1 MGMYKKWDTAWWR
14 KKFLY
19 QIYLYNM
26 SGCDK
31 CFKSEIIELYKL
43 IMINKSKNA
52 SHKAQDLSCALKVKL
67 DLVMKEAKE

>member
-1 MGMYKKWDTAWWR
+1 MGMYKEWDTAWWW

-52 SHKAQDLSCALKVKL
+52 SHKAQYLSCALKVKL
-67 DLVMKEAKE
+67 DLVMREAKE

>member
-1 MGMYKKWDTAWWR
+1 MGMYKAWDTAWWR
-14 KKFLY
+14 RKFLY
-19 QIYLYNM
+19 QIYDM

-43 IMINKSKNA
+43 VMINKSKNA

-67 DLVMKEAKE
+67 DLVMREAKE